1 MRIVI
6 TGSSGLIGQAL
17 SAALLAADHGV
28 VRLVRHAP
36 RGPLPDGSVEFG
48 WDPAAGQLDPAALD
62 GADAVV
68 HLAGAGVGDHRWT
81 SSYKAQIKDSR
92 VLGTRTVAAAIAAAE
107 KPPQVFVSGSA
118 IGYYGATGAQA
129 VDESA
134 PAGTDFLA
142 RVCVEWEAAAAPAR
156 EAGVRVVHPRTGV
169 VVAGEGGAFGRLLP
183 LAKLGLGGRL
193 GSGRQY
199 WSFISLTDVVAALRH
214 LIDTQSLEGPVNL
227 TAPEPATNREITIAL
242 GQALHRPMLLP
253 VPAPALK
260 LVIGEFSDGILMSQ
274 RVLPTALL
282 ESGFGFTHLS
292 AESAVRQAVEDSASA
307 R

>member
-107 KPPQVFVSGSA
+107 KPPQVLVSGSA

-134 PAGTDFLA
+134 PAGT
-142 RVCVEWEAAAAPAR
+142 AR
-156 EAGVRVVHPRTGV
+156 EAGVRVVHPRTGLV
-169 VVAGEGGAFGRLLP
+169 VSGDGGAFGRLLP

-227 TAPEPATNREITIAL
+227 TAPEPVTNREITIAL
-242 GQALHRPMLLP
+242 GQALHRPVQLP

-282 ESGFGFTHLS
+282 ESGFDFTHLS
-292 AESAVRQAVEDSASA
+292 AESAIRRAVEDSASA